1 MKYLIT
7 EYCAISGLSS
17 RGIFNSL
24 PSPLLKVSS
33 DGYII
38 ERREVHDHSFPYNYF
53 HNWIIVG
60 YAIEDWEYE
69 AIDSSIYLIKD
80 RLDQIFN
87 FFIKYRFGDIHL
99 DYYTKDLKEYY
110 GGWSESYHLS
120 NTMMNNLTSKYENT
134 WFYCKGGYDKII
146 ELLSEIDSFVVKIN
160 NFIKSTIVKR
170 EAHRGNGYYTREV
183 LNIPLLIIK

>member
-7 EYCAISGLSS
+7 EYCTISDLSN
-17 RGIFNSL
+17 RGIFDSL

-33 DGYII
+33 DGYIV
-38 ERREVHDHSFPYNYF
+38 ERRRQHDHATPHNYCYAY
-53 HNWIIVG
+53 HIVG

-80 RLDQIFN
+80 RLSQIFD

-110 GGWSESYHLS
+110 GGWSDSYHLS
-120 NTMMNNLTSKYENT
+120 GTMMNELTSKYENT

-170 EAHRGNGYYTREV
+170 EVHHGNGYYTREV
-183 LNIPLLIIK
+183 LDIPLLTIK